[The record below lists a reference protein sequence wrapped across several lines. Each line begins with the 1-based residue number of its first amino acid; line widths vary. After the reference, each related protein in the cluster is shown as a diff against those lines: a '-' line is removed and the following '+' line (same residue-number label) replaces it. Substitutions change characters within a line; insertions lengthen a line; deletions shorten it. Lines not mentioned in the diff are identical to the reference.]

1 MAGQG
6 IKGGWNIHFKA
17 VIVCSGTT
25 KAPPPPRFFDAA
37 LFVRPSLLLDEIE
50 VEVLQKINIL
60 RLTNIVAYF

>member
-25 KAPPPPRFFDAA
+25 KAPPPRFFDAA
-37 LFVRPSLLLDEIE
+37 LFVCPSLLLDEIE
-50 VEVLQKINIL
+50 VEALCSII
-60 RLTNIVAYF
+60 